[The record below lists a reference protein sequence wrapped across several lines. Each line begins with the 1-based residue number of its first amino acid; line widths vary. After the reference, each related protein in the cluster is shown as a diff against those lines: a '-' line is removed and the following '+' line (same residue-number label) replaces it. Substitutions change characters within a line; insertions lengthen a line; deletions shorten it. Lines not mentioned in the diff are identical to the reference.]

1 MYAAGERRLR
11 HGMQAD
17 VVGHVREVGLAWGNA
32 GDERKGFGHV
42 EMGIMLRKAERVDD
56 EHLHAPEFFDLGIP
70 DGLEIGQVGQPADT
84 VARDGKPVGMVSRYG
99 DDLQPP
105 TRNGRVTS
113 ISCNSISGTPR
124 YLSCAKA

>member
-17 VVGHVREVGLAWGNA
+17 VVGHVREVGLARGDA
-32 GDERKGFGHV
+32 GDERKGLGHV

-70 DGLEIGQVGQPADT
+70 DGLEIGQVGQRTDSP
-84 VARDGKPVGMVSRYG
+84 
-99 DDLQPP
+99 
-105 TRNGRVTS
+105 
-113 ISCNSISGTPR
+113 
-124 YLSCAKA
+124 